1 MRPRRWYRVPN
12 KLNPSLDA
20 GWLVVPTSLTKN
32 AAALDRL
39 LTRVSKHL
47 AESDLLARASMDEG
61 RASYVRLSCA
71 SLVEWARL
79 ASLSGA
85 QAGLLRVAGDR
96 GGAIVFSD
104 GERGAIVRGT
114 PSDAATLLAEI
125 GAGTVDQILAAIAL
139 HAGTSRPIQRPDQRT
154 SAADPNITWTSS
166 IDAEL
171 ETDIATDALTAI
183 GVSIEEIFVAWRKR
197 RDARRALDERGSGVD
212 RQTKQASDSHLK
224 AGHGEV
230 FDVVRRVGVLAPA
243 VAMEALVRVLRAR
256 GLDPADVEAFMKA
269 DLKLTRK

>member
-1 MRPRRWYRVPN
+1 M
-12 KLNPSLDA
+12 KASLDG
-20 GWLVVPTSLTKN
+20 GWLVVPTSSTKN

-47 AESDLLARASMDEG
+47 AESQLLARASMDEG
-61 RASYVRLSCA
+61 RASYVRLSCV
-71 SLVEWARL
+71 SLTEWARL

-85 QAGLLRVAGDR
+85 HAGLLRVAGDR
-96 GGAIVFSD
+96 GGAIVFHN
-104 GERGAIVRGT
+104 GERVSVVRGT
-114 PSDAATLLAEI
+114 PSDGATLLSDI
-125 GAGTVDQILAAIAL
+125 GAGSVDQILAAIAA
-139 HAGTSRPIQRPDQRT
+139 HAVTSRPIQRPDQRT
-154 SAADPNITWTSS
+154 SADDPNIAWTSS
-166 IDAEL
+166 IDTEL

-197 RDARRALDERGSGVD
+197 RDARRALDERGSGGGD
-212 RQTKQASDSHLK
+212 RQTKQAADSHLK
-224 AGHGEV
+224 AGHVEV